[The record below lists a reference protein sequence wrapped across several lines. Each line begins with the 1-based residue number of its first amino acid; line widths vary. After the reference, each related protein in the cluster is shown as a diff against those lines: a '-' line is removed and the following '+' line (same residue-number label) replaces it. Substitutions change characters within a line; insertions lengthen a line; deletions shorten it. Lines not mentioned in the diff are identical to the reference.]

1 MPSTWFQGEA
11 NTASGRRQ
19 EIDIEKNIYGSTKSL
34 LAMPS
39 VVHVEQRMTTHTESH
54 LSPISPIHEGITP
67 FSNVPRL
74 SLQWPKGWQAT
85 KAMRPDQAAKKPAQP
100 KQKISRYIAFQLWF
114 NTYRK
119 FFTLVT
125 LLNLAGIIMTALGRF
140 PYAQNH
146 LGALLL
152 GNLLCAVLM
161 RNEMFLRFLYL
172 ISIYGLRSWTPL
184 SIRLGVTSILQHVGG
199 IHSGCALSG
208 AGWLIFKIVDI
219 LRHRSVQHKSVIVT
233 GIITNVLVLIS
244 VLSAF
249 PWVRNYH
256 HNVFEKHHRFI
267 GWLGIMT
274 TWFFVVLGNSYD
286 ITHGQWRLD
295 GNSLLH
301 AQELCVLI
309 PWVTLREVKVDV
321 EIPSPKVAIL
331 RFERGMQQGLLGR
344 ISRTSIMEYHAFG
357 IISEGRKSSHHY
369 MICGVQGD
377 FTKDLVANPPKTVWT
392 RQLKFAGVG
401 HASAMFKRGIR
412 ICTGTGIGAALS
424 TCIQSP
430 DWFLIWIGSDQE
442 KTFGPTITGLIHKH
456 IEPERMILWDSKKQG
471 GRPDAME
478 LLKATWVSFGAEVIF
493 ITSNMQGNDE
503 MMRGCREAGLHAF
516 GTLWDF

>member
-172 ISIYGLRSWTPL
+172 ISIYGLRSVRPFGDYPHE
-184 SIRLGVTSILQHVGG
+184 GVLTK
-199 IHSGCALSG
+199 IH
-208 AGWLIFKIVDI
+208 
-219 LRHRSVQHKSVIVT
+219 
-233 GIITNVLVLIS
+233 
-244 VLSAF
+244 
-249 PWVRNYH
+249 
-256 HNVFEKHHRFI
+256 
-267 GWLGIMT
+267 
-274 TWFFVVLGNSYD
+274 
-286 ITHGQWRLD
+286 
-295 GNSLLH
+295 
-301 AQELCVLI
+301 
-309 PWVTLREVKVDV
+309 
-321 EIPSPKVAIL
+321 
-331 RFERGMQQGLLGR
+331 
-344 ISRTSIMEYHAFG
+344 
-357 IISEGRKSSHHY
+357 
-369 MICGVQGD
+369 
-377 FTKDLVANPPKTVWT
+377 
-392 RQLKFAGVG
+392 
-401 HASAMFKRGIR
+401 
-412 ICTGTGIGAALS
+412 
-424 TCIQSP
+424 
-430 DWFLIWIGSDQE
+430 
-442 KTFGPTITGLIHKH
+442 
-456 IEPERMILWDSKKQG
+456 
-471 GRPDAME
+471 
-478 LLKATWVSFGAEVIF
+478 
-493 ITSNMQGNDE
+493 
-503 MMRGCREAGLHAF
+503 
-516 GTLWDF
+516 